1 MTIESPAPS
10 LASRDN
16 PLLADWDTPFSVPP
30 FAAIRP
36 EHVRPAF
43 DAAFAAHRAE
53 IAAIAAQA
61 APPSFDNT
69 IAALERSGRTLAR
82 VSAVFFALVGAHSN
96 EALLKLEREIV
107 PRLTAHWDAIHMNQ
121 PLFERIAAL
130 HREPGR
136 LAAEQARVLE
146 RYFVTFRRAGAGLDA
161 AARGRLAEIGERLA
175 ELGTRFRQRVLADE
189 QRFALPLEAEDD
201 LAGLP
206 DHLREVARAA
216 AQERGLAAPAAVTL
230 ARSSVEPFLQFSR
243 RRELR
248 EKAFRAWIARGEGG
262 EDDNRATIAE
272 IVRLRTEKARLLGYP
287 TWAHYRLDDA
297 MAKTP
302 EAARALLAKIWAPAR
317 SRALADRDAMQ
328 EMIRAEGG
336 NFALAAWDWRHY
348 AEKLRRERCDLG
360 EGEIE
365 PYLRLDRMIGAAFET
380 ARRLF
385 GITVTPRTDIPVW
398 HPDVRAWE
406 VRAADGGHLG
416 LFFGDYFARPSKRS
430 GAWMSTLREQEK
442 LDGEVRP
449 LVFNV
454 MNFAKGADGEPPLLS
469 FDDARTL
476 FHEFGHALHALLS
489 DVTYPLI
496 SGTGVATDFV
506 ELPSQLFEQ
515 WLDTPA
521 ILKEFAI
528 HHRTGEPM
536 PDALIA
542 KLKAARTF
550 NQGFMTVEYVSS
562 AIVDLDYHSLERADD
577 LDPAAFERASLDR
590 IGMPEEIAMRHRSPH
605 FAHVFGGDHY
615 SAAYYSYM
623 WSEVL
628 DADAFNA
635 FQETGDV
642 FDRATAERLYRYIY
656 AAGGSRAPDEA
667 YKAFRGRLPTED
679 ALLRRRGLADP
690 TPAA

>member
-10 LASRDN
+10 LASSDN
-16 PLLADWDTPFSVPP
+16 PLLTDWDTPFSVPP

-36 EHVRPAF
+36 EHFRPAF

-53 IAAIAAQA
+53 IAAITAQA

-69 IAALERSGRTLAR
+69 IVALERSGRRLAR
-82 VSAVFFALVGAHSN
+82 VSAVFFALIGAHSN
-96 EALLKLEREIV
+96 EALLALEREIV

-121 PLFERIAAL
+121 PLFERVAAL

-175 ELGTRFRQRVLADE
+175 ELGTRFSQRVLADE

-206 DHLREVARAA
+206 DHLREAARAA
-216 AQERGLAAPAAVTL
+216 ARERGLAAPAAVTL

-248 EKAFRAWIARGEGG
+248 GKAFRAWIARGEGG
-262 EDDNRATIAE
+262 EDDNRTTIAE

-287 TWAHYRLDDA
+287 SWAHYRLDDA

-302 EAARALLAKIWAPAR
+302 EAARALLAKVWAPAR
-317 SRALADRDAMQ
+317 SRALADRNAMQ

-365 PYLRLDRMIGAAFET
+365 PYLRLDRMIAAAFET

-385 GITVTPRTDIPVW
+385 GITATPRTDIPVW

-406 VRAADGGHLG
+406 VRAADGRHLG

-515 WLDTPA
+515 WLETPA

-550 NQGFMTVEYVSS
+550 NQGFMTVEYASS

-590 IGMPEEIAMRHRSPH
+590 IGMPDEIAMRHRSPH
-605 FAHVFGGDHY
+605 FAHVFAGDHY

-690 TPAA
+690 TRAA